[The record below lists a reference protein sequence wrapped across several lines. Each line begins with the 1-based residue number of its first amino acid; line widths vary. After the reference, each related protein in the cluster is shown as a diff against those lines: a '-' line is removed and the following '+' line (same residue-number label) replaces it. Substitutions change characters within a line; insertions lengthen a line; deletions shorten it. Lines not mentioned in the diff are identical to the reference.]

1 VAADARNA
9 DLIMTFRIRD
19 AVPEDL
25 AVLREV
31 FRRSSLSNESDR
43 AKLLAHP
50 EVLEL
55 SGAAATEGRVRV
67 AVVDGVIL
75 GFATWLPTVGAV
87 ELEDLFVD
95 PDRMRRGIG
104 RSLVQDIATIA
115 ANHGADRV
123 EVTASQKNARAFYA
137 KVGFV
142 ADDYVQTT
150 FGPAIRMHLD
160 LT

>member
-1 VAADARNA
+1 MPADARDA
-9 DLIMTFRIRD
+9 DLMTTFRIRD
-19 AVPEDL
+19 AVPEDV
-25 AVLREV
+25 AGLRDV

-50 EVLEL
+50 EVLEF
-55 SGAAATEGRVRV
+55 SDAAATEGRIRV
-67 AVVDGVIL
+67 VVVDGVIL
-75 GFATWLPTVGAV
+75 GFATWLPTPGAV

-104 RSLVQDIATIA
+104 KTLVQDIATIA
-115 ANHGADRV
+115 ANHGAARV
-123 EVTASQKNARAFYA
+123 EVTANQNARAFYA